1 MKKKYNTKCLRG
13 MIPKDILVISE
24 SGIKT
29 RADVVLLENIQ
40 VDGILVGETFMK
52 SNGKIEM
59 IKNLLGR

>member
-1 MKKKYNTKCLRG
+1 